1 MEVLEYPANFMVVAG
16 RSICLRNSLTMR
28 LTAGVESLVFLRLN
42 VRLLYQFLAL
52 SPALSTFFEVSH
64 DVISEGSSG
73 GHFGIADDRN
83 PKYC

>member
-1 MEVLEYPANFMVVAG
+1 
-16 RSICLRNSLTMR
+16 
-28 LTAGVESLVFLRLN
+28 
-42 VRLLYQFLAL
+42 
-52 SPALSTFFEVSH
+52 LSTFFEVSH